1 MPASNKFAK
10 DILLDCF
17 MLDSRLYSI
26 KKYKLFMSYFINI
39 LKEAV
44 KPYHLLQHP
53 FYQKWNKGVLN
64 KKVLQE
70 YSKQYFHHVEA
81 FPRCISAIHSNC
93 TELENRLILL
103 GNLMEEEDKEIA
115 IIVKQETIS

>member
-64 KKVLQE
+64 KKVLQNILNNT
-70 YSKQYFHHVEA
+70 SIMLKLFLDA
-81 FPRCISAIHSNC
+81 SALFIQ
-93 TELENRLILL
+93 
-103 GNLMEEEDKEIA
+103 IA
-115 IIVKQETIS
+115 PN